1 MRRFAAQSPARHVQ
15 RICEPVSHA
24 YGSRDRNV
32 DFANGQ
38 LIKAA
43 FEKAGKPF
51 EWVFVADEEG
61 LATIKIC
68 MCWSSLAG
76 WKPFCVAM
84 RGEQN
89 P

>member
-15 RICEPVSHA
+15 SIGAPVSHA

-51 EWVFVADEEG
+51 EWMFVADEGHGYRQDVHVLEFYG
-61 LATIKIC
+61 RLEAFVRRH
-68 MCWSSLAG
+68 AG
-76 WKPFCVAM
+76 
-84 RGEQN
+84 
-89 P
+89 